1 MPELKWYALKV
12 KAQHESV
19 VYGALTYSAIEGF
32 HPTCKAKRK
41 WSDRTKFI
49 DEPLFA
55 GYVFGRFEYE
65 NRVPLLRIPGVIS
78 IVSFS
83 GIPAPIPDEEM
94 DTIRRLTTSN
104 YAVKPW
110 PMLKVGQQ
118 VVVKNGPLRGV
129 EGILVAEKDSWRV
142 VVGIEM
148 LNRGV
153 SVIVDKEDLMVLSN
167 ATLPPL
173 AAIAQAGS

>member
-12 KAQHESV
+12 KTQHELV
-19 VYGALTYSAIEGF
+19 VYGSLSYNSIEGF

-41 WSDRTKFI
+41 WSDRVKLI

-78 IVSFS
+78 IVSFA
-83 GIPAPIPDEEM
+83 GIPAPIPDEEIN
-94 DTIRRLTTSN
+94 TIRRLITSS

-110 PMLKVGQQ
+110 PLLKVGQQ

-129 EGILVAEKDSWRV
+129 AGILAAEKDAWRV

-148 LNRGV
+148 LNRAV
-153 SVIVDKEDLMVLSN
+153 SVVIDRGDLMVISN
-167 ATLPPL
+167 ATLPHL
-173 AAIAQAGS
+173 AATAQTA